1 MDFLNRLRKI
11 VDEDKKQIDEYVPE
25 DGNIDLVS
33 RLREFVDDGKNQI
46 NELVEEEGRLNF
58 VNKLEDTEIRTLAEE
73 LLDNT
78 VTNIDKE
85 IVGNLVYL
93 TITTANNDKNHLIL
107 DDYYVYRN
115 KEVDKDLTKKLRD
128 YLTEKFDAE
137 YYKKVMCRK

>member
-46 NELVEEEGRLNF
+46 NELVEEEGKLIFVNRLN
-58 VNKLEDTEIRTLAEE
+58 DTEIRALAEE
-73 LLDNT
+73 IVDDT

-85 IVGNLVYL
+85 IVGNLIYL
-93 TITTANNDKNHLIL
+93 TIENNDKTHLIL